1 MVCKKQKPDVWYQPR
16 GSVVLQV
23 KAAEIVNSD
32 VYAVGCTLR
41 FPRVETARVDRDWS
55 NCMTVQEVSAA
66 RQRCE
71 GKLFGDVHLVDEGDG
86 PSPRKKA
93 KVVTAS
99 LGQVYR
105 HQDLTGEK
113 VTGDWLRGKVVVVE
127 PASAELKPKIEKIV
141 VRLGGK
147 VEQNVKVGHTD
158 YYVETGMT
166 LRAKNV
172 VKQGKVDVV
181 KAKWLVECGIKWR
194 SLQPSDVVFATEGLK
209 QVWGQSHDEF
219 GDSYVEEA
227 TVDSLKFSLGKVE

>member
-1 MVCKKQKPDVWYQPR
+1 
-16 GSVVLQV
+16 LQV

-41 FPRVETARVDRDWS
+41 FPRVETARVDKDWS
-55 NCMTVQEVSAA
+55 NCMTVQEVAAA

-86 PSPRKKA
+86 PSPRKRA

-105 HQDLTGEK
+105 HQLTGEK
-113 VTGDWLRGKVVVVE
+113 VTGDWLRGKVE
-127 PASAELKPKIEKIV
+127 PASVELKNKIEKIV

-181 KAKWLVECGIKWR
+181 NL
-194 SLQPSDVVFATEGLK
+194 PT
-209 QVWGQSHDEF
+209 
-219 GDSYVEEA
+219 
-227 TVDSLKFSLGKVE
+227 